1 MDSDMDRTYLS
12 FDHQSSAEF
21 EAFLDETMRDS
32 DAERAESERVY
43 WLRRDVKQ
51 EGLGEF

>member
-1 MDSDMDRTYLS
+1 MDSELDRTYLS

-21 EAFLDETMRDS
+21 EAFLDDTFRNS
-32 DAERAESERVY
+32 DAERAESERLY
-43 WLRRDVKQ
+43 WLRREVQQ